1 MSYTPTRT
9 RKNPEARAA
18 ALQWATQMTQAEI
31 DAMPATDIP
40 IENITKLEARVKT
53 GVLEQTIGDLLMEAR
68 KSRGLGK
75 REFAR
80 QLGTNHARISQLEAA
95 GNLELNSILSVLEQL
110 EYDLSIQFISRR
122 DGKVIG
128 AVIPV

>member
-1 MSYTPTRT
+1 MTYTPTRT

-18 ALQWATQMTQAEI
+18 ALQWAAQITQAEI
-31 DAMPATDIP
+31 DAIP
-40 IENITKLEARVKT
+40 EIEILTENVAELEARVNT
-53 GVLEQTIGDLLMEAR
+53 GVLEQTIGELLMEAR

-80 QLGTNHARISQLEAA
+80 RLGTNHARISQLEAA

-110 EYDLSIQFISRR
+110 DYDLSIQFISRK